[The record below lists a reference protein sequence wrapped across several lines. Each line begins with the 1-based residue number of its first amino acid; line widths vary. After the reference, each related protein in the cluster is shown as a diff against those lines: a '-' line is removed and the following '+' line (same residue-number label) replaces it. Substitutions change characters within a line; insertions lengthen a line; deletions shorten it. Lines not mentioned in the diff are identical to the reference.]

1 MIKLEDEEVLSI
13 IEQAQRSYKRHYY
26 SARGQ
31 QITISDG
38 LDAHIVWATLDYLEK
53 KSNLEHD
60 YVEDSNVDGC

>member
-1 MIKLEDEEVLSI
+1 MIRLEDEEVLSI

-26 SARGQ
+26 SVRGQ

-53 KSNLEHD
+53 QGKLKND
-60 YVEDSNVDGC
+60 